1 MSDIL
6 TGIVKGLSGF
16 MPKNVPAV
24 KPRNRRMLVRTVGH
38 ILPKEASSVRS
49 AARSWN
55 VPKLP
60 PSVSARIAV
69 MRFRADIASVRS
81 VEQRLNNV

>member
-38 ILPKEASSVRS
+38 IVPKEAS
-49 AARSWN
+49 
-55 VPKLP
+55 
-60 PSVSARIAV
+60 
-69 MRFRADIASVRS
+69 SVRS